1 MSQKEYLLNQFAGMG
16 FTKVTDIPEEML
28 DYLPENEDR
37 DEDEI

>member
-1 MSQKEYLLNQFAGMG
+1 MSQKEYLMNQFSGMG
-16 FTKVTDIPEEML
+16 FRRVSEIPDEML